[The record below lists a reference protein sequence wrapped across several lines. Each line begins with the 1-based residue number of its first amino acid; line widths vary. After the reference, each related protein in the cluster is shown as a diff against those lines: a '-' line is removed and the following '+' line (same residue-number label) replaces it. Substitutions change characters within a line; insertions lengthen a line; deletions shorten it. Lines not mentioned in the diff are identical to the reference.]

1 MITHR
6 HDHPDSDHVS
16 DQSGTAL
23 ADERQRNPGQRKQAD
38 IHPDVFKYVEQNHH
52 DDASRDIRIKF
63 ILSIKSYLNHLEYQK
78 HINENQQAAADKP
91 KILANYRENHVG
103 FTNRN
108 INVRNV
114 ESFP

>member
-23 ADERQRNPGQRKQAD
+23 VDERQRNPDQRKQAD

-52 DDASRDIRIKF
+52 DDT
-63 ILSIKSYLNHLEYQK
+63 
-78 HINENQQAAADKP
+78 
-91 KILANYRENHVG
+91 G
-103 FTNRN
+103 
-108 INVRNV
+108 
-114 ESFP
+114 